1 MYAREDVSSD
11 LKRRLD
17 YCFREHPYPGVPSF
31 DMKVISNHP
40 FYIRGLKVEPV
51 EVYHGKK
58 AIFGYRI
65 GKFAYITDAKSIDEV
80 EKDKLRGLDVLIVN
94 ALRDKEHFAHFTLA
108 EALALIEEVK
118 PREAY
123 LTHFNHEIGRHKE
136 LESRL
141 PAYVHAAFDGLK
153 IEVE

>member
-1 MYAREDVSSD
+1 
-11 LKRRLD
+11 
-17 YCFREHPYPGVPSF
+17 
-31 DMKVISNHP
+31 MKVISNHP

-118 PREAY
+118 PRRGPPDRAQRRATVREHSLQEPPGSRHRKTPPWLWPSTEASV
-123 LTHFNHEIGRHKE
+123 
-136 LESRL
+136 ESASCL
-141 PAYVHAAFDGLK
+141 
-153 IEVE
+153 